1 MAAVTSVI
9 ARLPD
14 DLTAAWAERV
24 LSLFEPGARV
34 RQVRVVSVDVGT
46 TTRVRLAV
54 DHDAS
59 ALPHHWFA
67 KLPSSWWRAR
77 AITTLPRLLEAE
89 ARFYRELARQ
99 VPVPHPRVL
108 AGQLQPCWASTLV
121 LEDVTETGA
130 TAGAPGDAWTAEQAG
145 LAVDELAR
153 LHARFWEHPALNGEW
168 RWLAGPVRRTE
179 DALGSALAVPLM
191 LIGLRRAGDAVP
203 AGLHRPALAYAR
215 RRRAWMRELSAG
227 PRTLV
232 HHDVHPGNFY
242 WRDGLPGLLD
252 WHLVRAG
259 EGVGDVAYLLATA
272 LSPEVRR
279 VYERELL
286 ERYRHGLHACG
297 VEAPSAVTLA
307 RRYRAHLVYPFEAMV
322 VTLAVGGM
330 MQIDA
335 NLELIRRSAAAVADH
350 RSFAAGP
357 VKGRGAAA

>member
-108 AGQLQPCWASTLV
+108 AGQLQLCWASTLV

-153 LHARFWEHPALNGEW
+153 LHARFWEHPALW
-168 RWLAGPVRRTE
+168 PWTSWPVFTP
-179 DALGSALAVPLM
+179 GS
-191 LIGLRRAGDAVP
+191 GST
-203 AGLHRPALAYAR
+203 RP
-215 RRRAWMRELSAG
+215 
-227 PRTLV
+227 
-232 HHDVHPGNFY
+232 
-242 WRDGLPGLLD
+242 
-252 WHLVRAG
+252 
-259 EGVGDVAYLLATA
+259 
-272 LSPEVRR
+272 
-279 VYERELL
+279 
-286 ERYRHGLHACG
+286 
-297 VEAPSAVTLA
+297 
-307 RRYRAHLVYPFEAMV
+307 
-322 VTLAVGGM
+322 
-330 MQIDA
+330 
-335 NLELIRRSAAAVADH
+335 
-350 RSFAAGP
+350 
-357 VKGRGAAA
+357 